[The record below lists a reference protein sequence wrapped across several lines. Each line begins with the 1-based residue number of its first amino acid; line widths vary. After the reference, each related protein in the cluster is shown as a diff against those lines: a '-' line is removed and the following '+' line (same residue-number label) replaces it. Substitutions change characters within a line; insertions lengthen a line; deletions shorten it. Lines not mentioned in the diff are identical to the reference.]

1 MVATNS
7 VFRPELGVLAYEYS
21 LAAARAG
28 FIGSLVLPPFETDLQ
43 AAQYPVIPTSAMLE
57 MQDTTRAP
65 RSAYARGDYEFDSKG
80 YYCREYGWEEPLDD
94 VESHLYKRF
103 FDAEVVA
110 TQRAT
115 LMVLRAQEKRVVE
128 ATINN
133 SSLKNTGV
141 IRAWTSYA
149 DADPLA
155 DINKAKDFFRYS
167 VGLTPNA
174 LVLDVDILRHVSMC
188 DAVMDRIKYSAPG
201 ALRGELTLEQ
211 LKAYFGVP
219 NIFVSNA
226 VYDAAAKGAKAK
238 VATIWPRDRV
248 MLACVSSGG
257 QDLREPCLG
266 RTFVW
271 NEDSG
276 QLSAESYREEQTRST
291 IYRVRQYTDECV
303 QFAGAG
309 YVLTGVTA

>member
-7 VFRPELGVLAYEYS
+7 IFRPELGVLAYEYS
-21 LAAARAG
+21 LTAALSG
-28 FIGSLVLPPFETDLQ
+28 FIGRLVLPPFETDLR
-43 AAQYPVIPTSAMLE
+43 AALYPVISAPAILE

-65 RSAYARGDYEFDSKG
+65 RSAYARGDYDFDSNN
-80 YYCREYGWEEPLDD
+80 YFCREYGWEEPLDA
-94 VESHLYKRF
+94 VESSLYRRF
-103 FDAEVVA
+103 FDAEVMA

-115 LMVLRAQEKRVVE
+115 LMVLRAQEKRVVD
-128 ATINN
+128 ATICNKDLPN
-133 SSLKNTGV
+133 ATVGK
-141 IRAWTSYA
+141 AWTSYA

-155 DINKAKDFFRYS
+155 DINKAKDHFRFS

-226 VYDAAAKGAKAK
+226 IYNAAAKGAKTK

-271 NEDSG
+271 SEDSG
-276 QLSAESYREEQTRST
+276 QLSAESYQEEQTRST

>member
-7 VFRPELGVLAYEYS
+7 TFRPELGVLAYEYS
-21 LAAARAG
+21 LEASRAG
-28 FIGSLVLPPFETDLQ
+28 FIGRLVLPPFEVDLQ
-43 AAQYPVIPTSAMLE
+43 AAQYPVIPASALLE
-57 MQDTTRAP
+57 MQDTARAP
-65 RSAYARGDYEFDSKG
+65 RSAYARGDFEFDSAD
-80 YYCREYGWEEPLDD
+80 YYCREHGWEEPLDD
-94 VESHLYKRF
+94 VETRLYRRF

-110 TQRAT
+110 VQRAT
-115 LMVLRAQEKRVVE
+115 FMVLRDQEKRVVN
-128 ATINN
+128 ATIGNN
-133 SSLKNTGV
+133 ELPSAAVDK
-141 IRAWTSYA
+141 AWTSYA

-155 DINKAKDFFRYS
+155 DINKAKDHFRFS

-219 NIFVSNA
+219 AIFVSNA